1 MSLWLALV
9 AALVL
14 IIACANVANLLLAR
28 AITRRREL
36 AVRLSLGAGAWR
48 VARQHLTESAVLA
61 LLGGV
66 AGVVL
71 AYWAMGLMQQ
81 FPLPPSAGR
90 IDARLLAF
98 ALGRLA
104 ADRRCSSASF
114 PRSAPCRSIPDRR
127 SRTRAPAAR

>member
-1 MSLWLALV
+1 MPESADLSLWLALV

-61 LLGGV
+61 LLGGAAGVV
-66 AGVVL
+66 AGVLGDGSDV
-71 AYWAMGLMQQ
+71 QQ

-90 IDARLLAF
+90 IDARLLA
-98 ALGRLA
+98 
-104 ADRRCSSASF
+104 
-114 PRSAPCRSIPDRR
+114 I
-127 SRTRAPAAR
+127 RAGSVAG